1 MMFAKSNF
9 CLYFLQVD
17 NINKC
22 LAFLAGLGV
31 NIEGL
36 CAKGKLYISVTSGH
50 PGNKLSVI
58 FFFLSWPCTVN
69 IQLKTIFLLTKF
81 LIFF

>member
-36 CAKGKLYISVTSGH
+36 CAKGKMYISVTSGH
-50 PGNKLSVI
+50 PGNKLAG
-58 FFFLSWPCTVN
+58 FFFIVAMHC
-69 IQLKTIFLLTKF
+69 
-81 LIFF
+81 